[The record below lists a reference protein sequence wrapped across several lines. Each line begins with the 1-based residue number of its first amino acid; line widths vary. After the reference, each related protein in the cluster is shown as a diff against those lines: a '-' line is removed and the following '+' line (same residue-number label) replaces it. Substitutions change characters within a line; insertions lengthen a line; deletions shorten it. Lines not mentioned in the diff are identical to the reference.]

1 VNNRDDPSTPW
12 KSLTQRTTG
21 LFRVKRWGTV
31 LLVLFW
37 TGLALVTFTSLTNWP
52 STEVAEALSEDW
64 FIAIVVALVYLQV
77 LLVARWLLIANP
89 YRTSL
94 GAEIETLR
102 GRLKATSPAPDGTTI
117 KQAWRIEA
125 ERLLD
130 EADDRLAE
138 PDPFF
143 WSWGDQ
149 KAAAQMIAAAE
160 ILAASALSP
169 TEAKYRLDVVTAEIA
184 RYAKVDSQVPT
195 VLQKLQTALQQ
206 VERDRIP
213 PGVVAE
219 GAHKEVGSTGDGATD
234 GADSSDYQILH
245 ANALEVLHRLEV
257 AEFARILK
265 WHRKVLWITVS
276 GLILLVLLV
285 ASLGNGALL
294 LVGAAGAY
302 LSRLTRIIRRADAQ
316 PEDISS
322 YWTNL
327 LLGPLLGAL
336 AAYGGILLVDLLN
349 EFDLIGGKLS
359 DVSFAYGS
367 DERLNVLTIALAF
380 LFGFTEGLV
389 NRIASGVDTALTGR
403 PDPSEI
409 SASSSKS
416 SP

>member
-37 TGLALVTFTSLTNWP
+37 TGLAVVTFTSLTNWP

-94 GAEIETLR
+94 GAEIETWR
-102 GRLKATSPAPDGTTI
+102 GRLKATSPAPDETTV